1 MKISDELTDRQKKF
15 VEAYFHLNNGT
26 KAAIQAGYGEKG
38 AHAEASRQL
47 KNVKVK
53 GYLEELQ
60 KERRER
66 VQSRL
71 AEMAVNAAEM
81 IFELAQS
88 AESETVRLTAL
99 KDILDRAG
107 YKATDKVEQKNEL
120 SGKIEFGFCDPNE
133 V

>member
-1 MKISDELTDRQKKF
+1 
-15 VEAYFHLNNGT
+15 
-26 KAAIQAGYGEKG
+26 
-38 AHAEASRQL
+38 
-47 KNVKVK
+47 
-53 GYLEELQ
+53 
-60 KERRER
+60 
-66 VQSRL
+66 
-71 AEMAVNAAEM
+71 MAVNAAEM